1 MFKALAATAL
11 LTLLA
16 LPGTQAQTVGSNYF
30 EQGKLIRAGEAV
42 GTLGADLFGD
52 KINLYT
58 GTVEFIQT
66 DVSLPGN
73 NALQVSV
80 GRRLATGGEG
90 LSDRTDAAFGDWE
103 LEIPHLHGVF
113 ATSTG

>member
-16 LPGTQAQTVGSNYF
+16 LPAGQAQTVGSNYF
-30 EQGKLIRAGEAV
+30 EQGKLVRAGEAV

-52 KINLYT
+52 KVNLYT

-73 NALQVSV
+73 SALPVSV
-80 GRRLATGGEG
+80 GRRLATGGEALKG
-90 LSDRTDAAFGDWE
+90 GPSRMR
-103 LEIPHLHGVF
+103 
-113 ATSTG
+113 